1 MSPLA
6 GEKVAVQSPLV
17 RYAEEAGWTRLTRE
31 EALDLRGGSVTVG
44 VLARQ
49 NARSSHRSRC

>member
-17 RYAEEAGWTRLTRE
+17 RYAEEAGWTRE